1 MNTHEPKGGPDKP
14 CACNASTHSKWEENT
29 TMTKD
34 PLEKAKQTLDKLQ
47 EQNASLQK
55 QMEAGSVLEAEYERL
70 VDKQTKI
77 ANRYDKLLMRVGDK
91 HSKAHRVAVD
101 MSGGSVAQAS
111 TELLNWGVRALG
123 RWSKDGF
130 FANNVDLLQGGPHF
144 FLGLGLYILE
154 MATRKDPADNNGELP
169 STTREVM
176 SEATKIFAQLGF
188 NNVVRALRVRYVDGQ
203 RQALD
208 YEALL
213 AEKQALE
220 HRLKSLGAAQSE
232 KR

>member
-1 MNTHEPKGGPDKP
+1 MAT
-14 CACNASTHSKWEENT
+14 
-29 TMTKD
+29 TKD
-34 PLEKAKQTLDKLQ
+34 PLEKAKQTLERLQ

-55 QMEAGSVLEAEYERL
+55 QIESGSVLEAEYQEL
-70 VDKQTKI
+70 VKSQTNTATK
-77 ANRYDKLLMRVGDK
+77 YEKLLMRVGDK
-91 HSKAHRVAVD
+91 HSKAHRIAVD
-101 MSGGSVAQAS
+101 MGGGSVAQAS
-111 TELLNWGVRALG
+111 TELINWGVRALG

-130 FANNVDLLQGGPHF
+130 VAHNVDLLQGGPHF

-154 MATRKDPADNNGELP
+154 MATRKDPADSGGELP
-169 STTREVM
+169 STTREVL
-176 SEATKIFAQLGF
+176 SEATKVFAQLGF
-188 NNVVRALRVRYVDGQ
+188 NNVVRALRVRYVDGK

-220 HRLKSLGAAQSE
+220 QKLKALAPAE

>member
-1 MNTHEPKGGPDKP
+1 M
-14 CACNASTHSKWEENT
+14 T
-29 TMTKD
+29 TTKD
-34 PLEKAKQTLDKLQ
+34 PMEKAKQTLDRLQ

-55 QMEAGSVLEAEYERL
+55 QIQAGSVLEAEYERL
-70 VDKQTKI
+70 VDKHTKT
-77 ANRYDKLLMRVGDK
+77 AGRYDKLLMRMGDK
-91 HSKAHRVAVD
+91 HGKAHRVAVD
-101 MSGGSVAQAS
+101 MGGGSIAQAS
-111 TELLNWGVRALG
+111 MELINWGVRAIG

-130 FANNVDLLQGGPHF
+130 FASNVDLLQGGPHF

-169 STTREVM
+169 NTTREVV
-176 SEATKIFAQLGF
+176 SEATKVFAQLGF
-188 NNVVRALRVRYVDGQ
+188 NNVVRALRVRYVDGK

-220 HRLKSLGAAQSE
+220 QKLKSLGAAE

>member
-1 MNTHEPKGGPDKP
+1 M
-14 CACNASTHSKWEENT
+14 T
-29 TMTKD
+29 TTKD
-34 PLEKAKQTLDKLQ
+34 PMEKAKQTLDRLQ

-55 QMEAGSVLEAEYERL
+55 QIQAGSVLEAEYERL
-70 VDKQTKI
+70 VDKHTKT
-77 ANRYDKLLMRVGDK
+77 AGRYDKLLMRVGDK
-91 HSKAHRVAVD
+91 HGKAHRVAVD
-101 MSGGSVAQAS
+101 MSGGSIAQVS
-111 TELLNWGVRALG
+111 TELINWGVRAIG

-130 FANNVDLLQGGPHF
+130 FASNVDLLQGGPHF

-169 STTREVM
+169 NTTREVL

-188 NNVVRALRVRYVDGQ
+188 NNVVRALRVRYVDGK

-220 HRLKSLGAAQSE
+220 QKLKSLGAAQPE

>member
-1 MNTHEPKGGPDKP
+1 MKNAHQLMAGRKTGGANMAP
-14 CACNASTHSKWEENT
+14 N
-29 TMTKD
+29 KD
-34 PLEKAKQTLDKLQ
+34 PLEKVKQALDRVQ
-47 EQNASLQK
+47 EQNSTLK
-55 QMEAGSVLEAEYERL
+55 QQLEAGSALEAEYEKL
-70 VDKQTKI
+70 VDKQSKT
-77 ANRYDKLLMRVGDK
+77 AGRYDKLLMRVGDK

-101 MSGGSVAQAS
+101 MGGGSAAQAS
-111 TELLNWGVRALG
+111 TELINWGVRALG

-169 STTREVM
+169 STTREVI
-176 SEATKIFAQLGF
+176 SEATKVFAQLGF
-188 NNVVRALRVRYVDGQ
+188 NNVVRALRVRFADGK

-208 YEALL
+208 YDALL

-220 HRLKSLGAAQSE
+220 QKLKSLQPAQPE
-232 KR
+232 RR

>member
-1 MNTHEPKGGPDKP
+1 M
-14 CACNASTHSKWEENT
+14 T
-29 TMTKD
+29 TTKD
-34 PLEKAKQTLDKLQ
+34 PMEKAKQTLDRLQ

-55 QMEAGSVLEAEYERL
+55 QIQAGSVLEAEYERL
-70 VDKQTKI
+70 VDKQSKT

-91 HSKAHRVAVD
+91 HGKAHRVAVD
-101 MSGGSVAQAS
+101 MSGGSIAQVS
-111 TELLNWGVRALG
+111 TELINWGVRAIG

-130 FANNVDLLQGGPHF
+130 FASNVDLLQGGPHF

-169 STTREVM
+169 NTTREVV

-188 NNVVRALRVRYVDGQ
+188 NNVVRALRVRYVDGK

-220 HRLKSLGAAQSE
+220 QKLRSLGPPQGE

>member
-1 MNTHEPKGGPDKP
+1 M
-14 CACNASTHSKWEENT
+14 

-47 EQNASLQK
+47 EQNMALQK
-55 QMEAGSVLEAEYERL
+55 QLQAGSVLEAEYERL

-101 MSGGSVAQAS
+101 MSGGSIAQAS

-123 RWSKDGF
+123 RWSKSGF

-169 STTREVM
+169 NTTREVV
-176 SEATKIFAQLGF
+176 SEATKVFAQLGF
-188 NNVVRALRVRYVDGQ
+188 NNVVRALRVRYVYGK
-203 RQALD
+203 RLELD

-220 HRLKSLGAAQSE
+220 QKLESLGAMQPE

>member
-1 MNTHEPKGGPDKP
+1 MGG
-14 CACNASTHSKWEENT
+14 
-29 TMTKD
+29 TMTTTNKD
-34 PLEKAKQTLDKLQ
+34 PLERAKQTLDKLQ
-47 EQNASLQK
+47 EQNATLQK
-55 QMEAGSVLEAEYERL
+55 QLAAGSALEAEYERL
-70 VDKQTKI
+70 LDKQSKT

-91 HSKAHRVAVD
+91 HGKAHRVAVD
-101 MSGGSVAQAS
+101 MGGGSIAQAS
-111 TELLNWGVRALG
+111 TELINWGMRALG

-130 FANNVDLLQGGPHF
+130 FASNVDLLQGGPHF

-169 STTREVM
+169 NTTREVV
-176 SEATKIFAQLGF
+176 SEATKVFAQLGF
-188 NNVVRALRVRYVDGQ
+188 NNVVRALRVRYVDGK

-220 HRLKSLGAAQSE
+220 QKLKSLGAAE